1 MITKHFQKRAVAVA
15 VASCLSFAPWMV
27 EAAGLGKITVLS
39 GLGQPLRAEV
49 EVNATSAEMA
59 TMTARLAPA
68 NVFREAGVDYG
79 SGLYDLRF
87 SLEKRARGSVV
98 KVTSS
103 RPVNEPFL
111 NFLVELN
118 WSAGSVVREYT
129 FLLDPPDMSIKPAGR
144 PASSADARVV
154 DTVRGA
160 GAAPAETPRAEAP
173 KSSVAP
179 RVAAEP
185 RKEAAGTQVVQR
197 GDTLRKIAAETKPEG
212 VSLEQMLVGL
222 FRKNP
227 DAFVGENINRL
238 KTGAILAI
246 PDKATVAAIPAAEA
260 RKVYVAQAADWNAYR
275 QKLAT
280 AAAASPAK
288 EAAVTQEAGGKITAR
303 VEDKAAP
310 AEPAKDQVKVSR
322 TEVPSKG
329 VPGGKAPGA
338 AEEELI
344 AKDKALKEAQERLAL
359 LEKNV
364 GELQKLVDM
373 KTQRLAEL
381 QQQAAGKKEEPKP
394 VEAVKPAEPPKA
406 VEPPKPAEAPPPVV
420 AKPAEPAPEPPK
432 AAEPPKPAEAP
443 PPVVAKPAEPAPEPP
458 KVAEAAKP
466 AEPAK
471 APEVKPASAGEPGL
485 LDSLLENPL
494 SLVGGGG
501 ILALLAAYFLYRRR
515 EDGEA
520 AALST
525 TAVPAPSSLGPNSVF
540 RMTGGQSVDTGMA
553 SLQTGEFS
561 LTGPG
566 TIDTDEVDPVAEAD
580 VYMAYG
586 RDAQAEEILIEALRK
601 DPQRVAIHGKLLEI
615 YANRK
620 SLKQFDT
627 LASELY
633 AQTGGVGS
641 EWDKVAVLGADL
653 DPDNPLYSAA
663 GGRTPPR
670 QEPPVTAAG
679 PGTATVVLAA
689 GTLGAMAAAAGEEPD
704 AALLPAGIDVDAS
717 PGLQGLAPEFS
728 AAAETMAEVAPEA
741 DQAADLAWQPIES
754 VDFDLGE
761 AAVESLTAVD
771 ASPQFSPEGT
781 LVMSLDA
788 QTEDFSETFAGI
800 EGAATK
806 VEEKH
811 ADAEAGLLDFELD
824 IGGLGDEAV
833 ASPLAL
839 AEDSA
844 GQFGTETIINAIP
857 AVEDFDVNEISFDA
871 TVVGEP
877 AAPATGFDMTSI
889 NLDLANEPYAEDFDK
904 SLAPTDGDGQPADE
918 VSTKLALARA
928 YDEMGDHDQARELLE
943 EVIAEGSGA
952 LADQARQL
960 LGRLRG

>member
-1 MITKHFQKRAVAVA
+1 M
-15 VASCLSFAPWMV
+15 
-27 EAAGLGKITVLS
+27 
-39 GLGQPLRAEV
+39 
-49 EVNATSAEMA
+49 
-59 TMTARLAPA
+59 
-68 NVFREAGVDYG
+68 
-79 SGLYDLRF
+79 
-87 SLEKRARGSVV
+87 
-98 KVTSS
+98 TSS

-111 NFLVELN
+111 DFLVELN
-118 WSAGSVVREYT
+118 WSTGSVVREYT
-129 FLLDPPDMSIKPAGR
+129 FLLDPPDMPIKAASR
-144 PASSADARVV
+144 PASSTDARVV

-173 KSSVAP
+173 KAAIAP
-179 RVAAEP
+179 RAAAEP
-185 RKEAAGTQVVQR
+185 RKEGGGTQVVQR

-238 KTGAILAI
+238 KAGAILAI

-260 RKVYVAQAADWNAYR
+260 RNVYVAQAADWNAYR
-275 QKLAT
+275 QKLAA

-288 EAAVTQEAGGKITAR
+288 EAAATQQAGGKITAR

-338 AEEELI
+338 SEEELI
-344 AKDKALKEAQERLAL
+344 AKDKALKEAQERLGL

-381 QQQAAGKKEEPKP
+381 QQQAVGKKEEPKP
-394 VEAVKPAEPPKA
+394 VEAVKPAEPLKPAEAPKA
-406 VEPPKPAEAPPPVV
+406 VEPPKPAEAPPPVEA

-432 AAEPPKPAEAP
+432 AP
-443 PPVVAKPAEPAPEPP
+443 
-458 KVAEAAKP
+458 EAAKP
-466 AEPAK
+466 AEEPKPAEVAK
-471 APEVKPASAGEPGL
+471 APEVKPAETPAKPPAPAGEPGL
-485 LDSLLENPL
+485 LASLLDNPL

-540 RMTGGQSVDTGMA
+540 RMTGGQSVDTGAA

-561 LTGPG
+561 QTGPG
-566 TIDTDEVDPVAEAD
+566 TIDTDEVNPVAEAD

-620 SLKQFDT
+620 SVKQFDT

-641 EWDKVAVLGADL
+641 EWDKVAVLGAEL
-653 DPDNPLYSAA
+653 DPENPLYSVAA
-663 GGRTPPR
+663 GKTAPR
-670 QEPPVTAAG
+670 QELPATAAG

-689 GTLGAMAAAAGEEPD
+689 GTLGAMAAAAAEGAE
-704 AALLPAGIDVDAS
+704 AALLPTGIEVEAE
-717 PGLQGLAPEFS
+717 PGLQALVPEIS
-728 AAAETMAEVAPEA
+728 AAAETMAEVAPDADEA
-741 DQAADLAWQPIES
+741 AELALQPVES

-761 AAVESLTAVD
+761 AAGESVTAVD

-781 LVMSLDA
+781 LIMSLDA

-800 EGAATK
+800 EDAATK
-806 VEEKH
+806 AEEKR

-824 IGGLGDEAV
+824 IGGLGDEAA

-839 AEDSA
+839 VADSA
-844 GQFGTETIINAIP
+844 GEAGTETIINAIP
-857 AVEDFDVNEISFDA
+857 AAEDFDVNEISFDA
-871 TVVGEP
+871 TVIEEP
-877 AAPATGFDMTSI
+877 AVPTAGFDMTSI
-889 NLDLANEPYAEDFDK
+889 NLDLAAGAPAEDLDI
-904 SLAPTDGDGQPADE
+904 SLAPADGDGQPADE

-928 YDEMGDHDQARELLE
+928 YEEMGDHDQARELLE
-943 EVIAEGSGA
+943 EVIAEGSGD

>member
-15 VASCLSFAPWMV
+15 VASCLSFAPWAAD
-27 EAAGLGKITVLS
+27 AAGLGKITVLS

-68 NVFREAGVDYG
+68 NAFREAGVDYG
-79 SGLYDLRF
+79 SGLHDLRF
-87 SLEKRARGSVV
+87 SVEKRGRGSVV

-111 NFLVELN
+111 DFLVELN

-129 FLLDPPDMSIKPAGR
+129 FLLDPPDMPIKPAGR
-144 PASSADARVV
+144 PASSTDARVV
-154 DTVRGA
+154 DTVRGV

-173 KSSVAP
+173 KTAVAP
-179 RVAAEP
+179 RAAAEP
-185 RKEAAGTQVVQR
+185 RKEATGTQVVQR

-246 PDKATVAAIPAAEA
+246 PDKATVEAIPAAEA

-280 AAAASPAK
+280 AAAAGPAK
-288 EAAVTQEAGGKITAR
+288 EAAATQEAGGKITAR

-338 AEEELI
+338 SEEELI

-394 VEAVKPAEPPKA
+394 VEAAKPAEPPRAAEAPKA
-406 VEPPKPAEAPPPVV
+406 VEPPKPAEAAPAVAAKPAEPAPEPPKVV
-420 AKPAEPAPEPPK
+420 EAAKPAEPAPEPPK
-432 AAEPPKPAEAP
+432 AAE
-443 PPVVAKPAEPAPEPP
+443 
-458 KVAEAAKP
+458 AAKP
-466 AEPAK
+466 VEEPRPAEVAK
-471 APEVKPASAGEPGL
+471 APEVKPATAGEPGL
-485 LDSLLENPL
+485 LASLLENPL

-515 EDGEA
+515 EEGEA

-525 TAVPAPSSLGPNSVF
+525 AAVPAPSSLGPNSVF
-540 RMTGGQSVDTGMA
+540 RMTGGQSVDTGTA

-561 LTGPG
+561 QTGPG

-620 SLKQFDT
+620 SVKQFDT

-641 EWDKVAVLGADL
+641 EWEKVAVLGADL

-663 GGRTPPR
+663 GGRTAPR
-670 QEPPVTAAG
+670 QEPA
-679 PGTATVVLAA
+679 PGTATVVLPA
-689 GTLGAMAAAAGEEPD
+689 GALGAMAAATAGE
-704 AALLPAGIDVDAS
+704 ALLPAGIEAEAGA
-717 PGLQGLAPEFS
+717 GLQALAPEIR
-728 AAAETMAEVAPEA
+728 ATAEVAPDVDE
-741 DQAADLAWQPIES
+741 AADLALQPVES

-761 AAVESLTAVD
+761 AAGESVTAVESGT
-771 ASPQFSPEGT
+771 QFSPEGT
-781 LVMSLDA
+781 LIMGIDA
-788 QTEDFSETFAGI
+788 QTEDFSEPFAGI
-800 EGAATK
+800 EDAATK
-806 VEEKH
+806 VEEKR

-824 IGGLGDEAV
+824 IGGLGGETA
-833 ASPLAL
+833 ASQLAL

-844 GQFGTETIINAIP
+844 GEAGTETIINSIP
-857 AVEDFDVNEISFDA
+857 AAEIAVEDFDVNEISFEGA
-871 TVVGEP
+871 VIEEP
-877 AAPATGFDMTSI
+877 AVPAAGFDMTSI
-889 NLDLANEPYAEDFDK
+889 NLDLAAEDLDM
-904 SLAPTDGDGQPADE
+904 SLEPAEGDGQPVDE

-928 YDEMGDHDQARELLE
+928 YEEMGDHDQARELLE
-943 EVIAEGSGA
+943 EVIAEGAGH

>member
-129 FLLDPPDMSIKPAGR
+129 FLLDPPDMPIKSAGR

-185 RKEAAGTQVVQR
+185 RKEVAGTQVVQR
-197 GDTLRKIAAETKPEG
+197 GDTLRRIAVETKPEG

-246 PDKATVAAIPAAEA
+246 PDKATVAAIPVAEA

-338 AEEELI
+338 TEEELI

-406 VEPPKPAEAPPPVV
+406 VEAPKAVELPKAVEAPKPAEAPPPV
-420 AKPAEPAPEPPK
+420 A
-432 AAEPPKPAEAP
+432 
-443 PPVVAKPAEPAPEPP
+443 AKPAEPAPEPP

-466 AEPAK
+466 AEEPKPAK
-471 APEVKPASAGEPGL
+471 APEVKPAPAGEPGL

-689 GTLGAMAAAAGEEPD
+689 GTLGAMAAAAGEGPD
-704 AALLPAGIDVDAS
+704 AALLPAGIDVDAG

-728 AAAETMAEVAPEA
+728 AAETMAEVAPEA
-741 DQAADLAWQPIES
+741 DEGAALAWQPIES

-800 EGAATK
+800 EGAATT
-806 VEEKH
+806 VEDKR
-811 ADAEAGLLDFELD
+811 ADVEAGLLDFELD
-824 IGGLGDEAV
+824 IGGLGDEAA

-839 AEDSA
+839 VEDSA
-844 GQFGTETIINAIP
+844 GQVGTETIINAIP

-889 NLDLANEPYAEDFDK
+889 NLDLATEPSAEDFGK
-904 SLAPTDGDGQPADE
+904 SLATTDGDGQPADE

-943 EVIAEGSGA
+943 EVIAEGSGT

>member
-1 MITKHFQKRAVAVA
+1 MITKHFQKRAVAIA

-103 RPVNEPFL
+103 RPVNEAFL

-129 FLLDPPDMSIKPAGR
+129 FLLDPPDMPIKPAGR

-303 VEDKAAP
+303 VEDKAVP

-406 VEPPKPAEAPPPVV
+406 VEA
-420 AKPAEPAPEPPK
+420 PK
-432 AAEPPKPAEAP
+432 AVEPPKPAEAP
-443 PPVVAKPAEPAPEPP
+443 PPV
-458 KVAEAAKP
+458 AAKP
-466 AEPAK
+466 AEARSR
-471 APEVKPASAGEPGL
+471 A
-485 LDSLLENPL
+485 
-494 SLVGGGG
+494 
-501 ILALLAAYFLYRRR
+501 
-515 EDGEA
+515 
-520 AALST
+520 
-525 TAVPAPSSLGPNSVF
+525 
-540 RMTGGQSVDTGMA
+540 
-553 SLQTGEFS
+553 
-561 LTGPG
+561 
-566 TIDTDEVDPVAEAD
+566 
-580 VYMAYG
+580 
-586 RDAQAEEILIEALRK
+586 
-601 DPQRVAIHGKLLEI
+601 
-615 YANRK
+615 
-620 SLKQFDT
+620 
-627 LASELY
+627 
-633 AQTGGVGS
+633 
-641 EWDKVAVLGADL
+641 
-653 DPDNPLYSAA
+653 
-663 GGRTPPR
+663 
-670 QEPPVTAAG
+670 
-679 PGTATVVLAA
+679 
-689 GTLGAMAAAAGEEPD
+689 
-704 AALLPAGIDVDAS
+704 
-717 PGLQGLAPEFS
+717 
-728 AAAETMAEVAPEA
+728 
-741 DQAADLAWQPIES
+741 
-754 VDFDLGE
+754 
-761 AAVESLTAVD
+761 
-771 ASPQFSPEGT
+771 
-781 LVMSLDA
+781 
-788 QTEDFSETFAGI
+788 
-800 EGAATK
+800 
-806 VEEKH
+806 
-811 ADAEAGLLDFELD
+811 AEAGRSPAP
-824 IGGLGDEAV
+824 GG
-833 ASPLAL
+833 
-839 AEDSA
+839 
-844 GQFGTETIINAIP
+844 GQACGTR
-857 AVEDFDVNEISFDA
+857 S
-871 TVVGEP
+871 
-877 AAPATGFDMTSI
+877 
-889 NLDLANEPYAEDFDK
+889 
-904 SLAPTDGDGQPADE
+904 
-918 VSTKLALARA
+918 RA
-928 YDEMGDHDQARELLE
+928 
-943 EVIAEGSGA
+943 AEGG
-952 LADQARQL
+952 
-960 LGRLRG
+960 